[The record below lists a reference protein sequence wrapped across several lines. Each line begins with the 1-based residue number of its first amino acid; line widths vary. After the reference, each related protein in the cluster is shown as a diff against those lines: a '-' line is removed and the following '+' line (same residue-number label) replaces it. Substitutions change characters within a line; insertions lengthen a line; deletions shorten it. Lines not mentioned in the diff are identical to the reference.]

1 MRRTK
6 KIIRLSFGEKI
17 MAPRIE
23 PNKINEIYKPRIEPP
38 VKKPLENTGVQPNG
52 IADKISPLSRQNDLQ
67 IYGSN
72 QRDRL
77 ERLYGAGTGGI
88 GTFNDIRLA
97 RATNN
102 ADAAYMQTFQSELNS
117 LKNPAT
123 SVNPPANLIEVAAR
137 AENAYRTELAKS
149 GFTPSDVRGSSVF
162 KAADFLR
169 TQANAPGDFTTL
181 SPQTIR
187 DRIAGNQPTE
197 YFVRI
202 MDKNYLSGAG
212 AKLSGPGSPHVW
224 VATPEEVAGAKL
236 DGFETMKRV
245 GFSDQYINSLAAK
258 GKTPSD
264 FVLVV
269 AESRGTNNN
278 QLPIWDNIIGAAKN
292 HPDFQPF
299 QRKFNDAN
307 FWNQVQNQDYKGRF
321 EEMNRLGLTER
332 QYAQTLPRDERG
344 AFLARDLMNKK
355 LGVNEFFAAD
365 GRTART
371 DGRNSGYGVREFL
384 IQNDPVASMQ
394 RSTFIELGDTG
405 KTNLDATN
413 VAPTIANN
421 PLRLGSEMR
430 NGALIGGATSA
441 VTSLPEVFDRAQNG
455 DYLGAATTLATNT
468 ALGTSVGA
476 FSAGGERIVGRGFE
490 NALGNSRLA
499 NNLIDRTF
507 ANSGA
512 RNVVSRFAQTEASN
526 LSSSTFNSTVRQF
539 AGRVGGAGVG
549 GGVVNGGFAA
559 YDQIGA
565 YNRGEV
571 TASQA
576 IGTVTGEAAVGV
588 GAGMA
593 GAAAGAAI
601 GSIIPGAGTIVG
613 GVIGFGVG
621 MAAGYLADKGLRGL
635 GVNTL
640 IAQGVTAG
648 IDAVSNAASSVSN
661 TVSEAANN
669 LADGAKNLMSG
680 AASKL
685 SSIFG

>member
-1 MRRTK
+1 
-6 KIIRLSFGEKI
+6 

-23 PNKINEIYKPRIEPP
+23 PNKINEIPKPRIEPKIEKP
-38 VKKPLENTGVQPNG
+38 VLKAQNPTLGD
-52 IADKISPLSRQNDLQ
+52 ADKFSPLSRRNDLQ
-67 IYGSN
+67 LYGAN
-72 QRDRL
+72 QRERL
-77 ERLYGAGTGGI
+77 ERLYPAGTAGM

-102 ADAAYMQTFQSELNS
+102 ADAVYTKTFNAELNNLS
-117 LKNPAT
+117 NPAT
-123 SVNPPANLIEVAAR
+123 SKNPPKNLIEVATR
-137 AENAYRTELAKS
+137 AENAYRAELAKS
-149 GFTPSDVRGSSVF
+149 GFTPSDVRGSSVV

-169 TQANAPGDFTTL
+169 NQANVPGDFTTL

-187 DRIAGNQPTE
+187 DRIANNQPTE

-212 AKLSGPGSPHVW
+212 SKLSGPGSPHVW

-258 GKTPSD
+258 GKNPSD

-269 AESRGTNNN
+269 SEARGTNNN
-278 QLPIWDNIIGAAKN
+278 QLPVWDNIIGAAKN

-413 VAPTIANN
+413 TAPTIANN
-421 PLRLGSEMR
+421 PLRLGSETR

-441 VTSLPEVFDRAQNG
+441 VTSLPEVFDQARNG
-455 DYLGAATTLATNT
+455 DYLGAATTLGANT

-476 FSAGGERIVGRGFE
+476 FSAGSERIVGRGLE

-499 NNLIDRTF
+499 NSLIDRAFT
-507 ANSGA
+507 NGGA
-512 RNVVSRFAQTEASN
+512 QNVVSRLAQTEVSN
-526 LSSSTFNSTVRQF
+526 LSSSTFNSTVRQV
-539 AGRVGGAGVG
+539 AGRVGGAGVI

-640 IAQGVTAG
+640 IAKGVTAT
-648 IDAVSNAASSVSN
+648 IDTVSNVASSVTN
-661 TVSEAANN
+661 KVSEAAGN
-669 LADGAKNLMSG
+669 LADGAKNMLSG

>member
-1 MRRTK
+1 
-6 KIIRLSFGEKI
+6 

-23 PNKINEIYKPRIEPP
+23 PNNGTNEVQKPRVEPQVEKP
-38 VKKPLENTGVQPNG
+38 IVKPETPPIGD
-52 IADKISPLSRQNDLQ
+52 ADKTSPLARQNDLQ
-67 IYGSN
+67 LYGAN

-77 ERLYGAGTGGI
+77 ERLYGAGIGGMSAM
-88 GTFNDIRLA
+88 NDVRLA

-102 ADAAYMQTFQSELNS
+102 ANNAYTQTFQSELNKLS
-117 LKNPAT
+117 NPTT
-123 SVNPPANLIEVAAR
+123 SVNPPRNLIEVASR
-137 AENAYRTELAKS
+137 AETAYRTELGRA
-149 GFTPSDVRGSSVF
+149 GFTPSDVRGSSVI

-169 TQANAPGDFTTL
+169 SQANNPGDFTTL

-187 DRIAGNQPTE
+187 DRIAGNQPTD

-202 MDKNYLSGAG
+202 MDKNYLSDAG
-212 AKLSGPGSPHVW
+212 SRLSNPNSPHVW
-224 VATPEEVAGAKL
+224 VATPEEVAGARL

-258 GKTPSD
+258 GKNPSD

-269 AESRGTNNN
+269 SEARGTNNN
-278 QLPIWDNIIGAAKN
+278 QLPTWDNIIDTAKN

-299 QRKFNDAN
+299 QRKFNDTN
-307 FWNQVQNQDYKGRF
+307 FWNQVQNQDYKGHF
-321 EEMNRLGLTER
+321 EQMNALGLTER

-344 AFLARDLMNKK
+344 AFLARNLMNQK
-355 LGVNEFFAAD
+355 LGVNEFFTAD

-405 KTNLDATN
+405 TTNLQAVDR
-413 VAPTIANN
+413 PQTIADN
-421 PLRLGSEMR
+421 PLRLRSEMR

-441 VTSLPEVFDRAQNG
+441 VTSLPQVFDQVRNG
-455 DYLGAATTLATNT
+455 DYLGAATTLGTNT

-476 FSAGGERIVGRGFE
+476 LSAGGERIIGRGFE
-490 NALGNSRLA
+490 NALGNSRFA
-499 NNLIDRTF
+499 NSLIDRTF
-507 ANSGA
+507 SNGGA
-512 RNVVSRFAQTEASN
+512 RSVVSRLAQTEVSN
-526 LSSSTFNSTVRQF
+526 LSSTTFNSTVRQF
-539 AGRVGGAGVG
+539 AGRIGGAGVVG
-549 GGVVNGGFAA
+549 GIVNGAFSA

-613 GVIGFGVG
+613 GIIGFGVG
-621 MAAGYLADKGLRGL
+621 MAAGYLADQGLRGL
-635 GVNTL
+635 GVNTM
-640 IAQGVTAG
+640 IANGVTAA
-648 IDAVSNAASSVSN
+648 IDTVSNVASTVSN
-661 TVSEAANN
+661 TVSEVAGNI
-669 LADGAKNLMSG
+669 ADGAKNLLSG
-680 AASKL
+680 AASRL

>member
-1 MRRTK
+1 
-6 KIIRLSFGEKI
+6 

-23 PNKINEIYKPRIEPP
+23 PNTVNEIQKPRVEPKVEKP
-38 VKKPLENTGVQPNG
+38 VVKTETQPLGD
-52 IADKISPLSRQNDLQ
+52 ADKLSPFSRQNDLQ
-67 IYGSN
+67 IYGAN
-72 QRDRL
+72 QRERL
-77 ERLYGAGTGGI
+77 ERLFPAGTAGM

-102 ADAAYMQTFQSELNS
+102 ADAAYTNTFNAELGKLS
-117 LKNPAT
+117 SPTT
-123 SVNPPANLIEVAAR
+123 SVNPPKNLMEVASR
-137 AENAYRTELAKS
+137 AENAYRAELAKS

-169 TQANAPGDFTTL
+169 NQANVPGEFTTL

-187 DRIAGNQPTE
+187 DRIAGNQPTD

-212 AKLSGPGSPHVW
+212 SKLSGPGSPHVW

-245 GFSDQYINSLAAK
+245 GFSDQYINSLTAK

-278 QLPIWDNIIGAAKN
+278 QLPTWDNIVSTAKS

-299 QRKFNDAN
+299 QRKFNDAS
-307 FWNQVQNQDYKGRF
+307 FWNQVQTQDYKGHF
-321 EEMNRLGLTER
+321 EEMNRLGLSER
-332 QYAQTLPRDERG
+332 QYARTLPANERG
-344 AFLARDLMNKK
+344 AFLARHLMNQK
-355 LGVNEFFAAD
+355 LGVNEFFTAD

-371 DGRNSGYGVREFL
+371 DGRNSSYGVREFL

-405 KTNLDATN
+405 KTNLESVDRAATI
-413 VAPTIANN
+413 PDN
-421 PLRLGSEMR
+421 PLRLRSEMR

-441 VTSLPEVFDRAQNG
+441 VTSLPQVFDQIQSG
-455 DYLGAATTLATNT
+455 DYLGAAQTFGTNT

-476 FSAGGERIVGRGFE
+476 LSAGGERIIGRGFE
-490 NALGNSRLA
+490 NALGNSRFA
-499 NNLIDRTF
+499 NSLIDRTF
-507 ANSGA
+507 TNGGA
-512 RNVVSRFAQTEASN
+512 RNVVSRLAQTEISN
-526 LSSSTFNSTVRQF
+526 LSSTTFNSTVRQV
-539 AGRVGGAGVG
+539 AGRVGGAGVV
-549 GGVVNGGFAA
+549 GGVVNGAFAA

-601 GSIIPGAGTIVG
+601 GSIIPGAGTVVG
-613 GVIGFGVG
+613 GIIGFGVG

-635 GVNTL
+635 GVNTM
-640 IAQGVTAG
+640 IAQGVTAT
-648 IDAVSNAASSVSN
+648 IDTVSNVASTVTN
-661 TVSEAANN
+661 KVSEVAGN
-669 LADGAKNLMSG
+669 LADGAKSLFSG

>member
-1 MRRTK
+1 
-6 KIIRLSFGEKI
+6 

-23 PNKINEIYKPRIEPP
+23 PNVTNEIQKPRVEPKVEKP
-38 VKKPLENTGVQPNG
+38 VVKAETQPLGD
-52 IADKISPLSRQNDLQ
+52 ADKLSPFSRQNDLQ
-67 IYGSN
+67 LYGAN
-72 QRDRL
+72 QRERL
-77 ERLYGAGTGGI
+77 ERLYPAGTAGM
-88 GTFNDIRLA
+88 GTFNNIRLA

-102 ADAAYMQTFQSELNS
+102 ADAAYTNTFNAELGKLS
-117 LKNPAT
+117 SPAT
-123 SVNPPANLIEVAAR
+123 SVNPPKNLMEVASR
-137 AENAYRTELAKS
+137 AENAYRVELAKS

-169 TQANAPGDFTTL
+169 NQANIPGEFTTL

-187 DRIAGNQPTE
+187 DRIANNQPTE

-212 AKLSGPGSPHVW
+212 SKLSGPGSPHVW

-245 GFSDQYINSLAAK
+245 GFSDQYINSLTAK

-278 QLPIWDNIIGAAKN
+278 QLPTWDNIVNTAKS

-299 QRKFNDAN
+299 QRKFNDAS
-307 FWNQVQNQDYKGRF
+307 FWNQVQTQDYKGHF
-321 EEMNRLGLTER
+321 EEMSRLGLNER
-332 QYAQTLPRDERG
+332 QYANTLPRNERG
-344 AFLARDLMNKK
+344 AFLARHLMNQK
-355 LGVNEFFAAD
+355 LGVNEFFTAD

-371 DGRNSGYGVREFL
+371 DGRNSSYGVREFL

-405 KTNLDATN
+405 KTNLESVNRA
-413 VAPTIANN
+413 ATIADN
-421 PLRLGSEMR
+421 PLRLRSEMR

-441 VTSLPEVFDRAQNG
+441 VTSLPQIFDQAQNG
-455 DYLGAATTLATNT
+455 DYLGAAQTLVTNT

-476 FSAGGERIVGRGFE
+476 FSAGSERIIGRGFE
-490 NALGNSRLA
+490 NALGNSRFA
-499 NNLIDRTF
+499 NSLIDRTF
-507 ANSGA
+507 TNGGA
-512 RNVVSRFAQTEASN
+512 RSVVSRLAQTEVSN
-526 LSSSTFNSTVRQF
+526 LSATTFNSTVRQV
-539 AGRVGGAGVG
+539 AGRVGGAGVV
-549 GGVVNGGFAA
+549 GGVVNGAFAA

-601 GSIIPGAGTIVG
+601 GSIIPGAGTVVG
-613 GVIGFGVG
+613 GIIGFGVG

-635 GVNTL
+635 GVNTM
-640 IAQGVTAG
+640 IAKGVTAT
-648 IDAVSNAASSVSN
+648 IDTVSNVASTVTN
-661 TVSEAANN
+661 KVSEVAGNI
-669 LADGAKNLMSG
+669 ADGAKNLFSG
-680 AASKL
+680 AAGKL